1 MYDRMIYHT
10 VCTAS
15 LQGATTAATL
25 SGFKSWHRKVTFL
38 SWNGSKKAS
47 NARNWTKGH
56 MLQIATVMIY
66 KKCIYIYIIY
76 IYTYIFFI
84 IIYSLKIYIY
94 IYMSFTFAMK
104 QLKCGR
110 NHWPRCRTLTAT
122 VYWARS
128 IHSAPRTPVQD
139 HAPSRSFL
147 RNLMKLW
154 NVIKIHTC
162 IIDYIYRLLQHIVHK
177 ISFVTKW
184 CKTLTIWSPD

>member
-56 MLQIATVMIY
+56 MLQIVIVMIH
-66 KKCIYIYIIY
+66 KKCIY
-76 IYTYIFFI
+76 IYTYIFF
-84 IIYSLKIYIY
+84 LLWYIVWKY
-94 IYMSFTFAMK
+94 ISFTFAMK

-122 VYWARS
+122 VYWACS
-128 IHSAPRTPVQD
+128 IHSAPRTPVRD

-147 RNLMKLW
+147 QNLMKLW

-162 IIDYIYRLLQHIVHK
+162 IKDYI
-177 ISFVTKW
+177 
-184 CKTLTIWSPD
+184 